1 MSDLI
6 TQTTSKKVLDA
17 TLEVLK
23 ASSPVI
29 AALTDLVLD
38 SAKKTDELQ
47 ESGELSALND
57 EARKQAISLQMA
69 KMQATVAQELAI
81 AERIKNAEEVE
92 IEEYYEGEKSAGIN
106 ATANQEGGSISL
118 GGSGRQVT
126 KRVYRF
132 KSSVTKT

>member
-17 TLEVLK
+17 ALDVLK
-23 ASSPVI
+23 ASSPVL
-29 AALTDLVLD
+29 AALTDVVLD

-47 ESGELSALND
+47 ETGELAALD
-57 EARKQAISLQMA
+57 EEAKKQAISLRMA

-81 AERIKNAEEVE
+81 AERIKNADEVE
-92 IEEYYEGEKSAGIN
+92 IEEYYEGEKSAGLN
-106 ATANQEGGSISL
+106 ASGNLDGGSISL
-118 GGSGRQVT
+118 GAEGRQVT

-132 KSSVTKT
+132 TSNTKKT

>member
-1 MSDLI
+1 MEDLI
-6 TQTTSKKVLDA
+6 TQTTSKKVIDA
-17 TLEVLK
+17 ALEVLK

-29 AALTDLVLD
+29 AALTGVVLD

-47 ESGELSALND
+47 ESGELSALNE
-57 EARKQAISLQMA
+57 EAKKQAISLQMA

-106 ATANQEGGSISL
+106 ASANLDGGSISL

-132 KSSVTKT
+132 KSNITKI

>member
-1 MSDLI
+1 MVDII
-6 TQTTSKKVLDA
+6 TQTASKKVLDA
-17 TLEVLK
+17 ALDVLK
-23 ASSPVI
+23 ASSPVL
-29 AALTDLVLD
+29 AALTGVVLD
-38 SAKKTDELQ
+38 SAHKTDELQ

-57 EARKQAISLQMA
+57 EAKKQAISLQMA

-81 AERIKNAEEVE
+81 AERIQNAEEVE

-106 ATANQEGGSISL
+106 AVANIDGGSISL

-132 KSSVTKT
+132 KSNVNKT